1 MFFSKKKYIRE
12 IESLQQ
18 NARMQEQ
25 RISKLNAA
33 LEEERQ
39 KCAQIS
45 ADLERQEGFKQGLF
59 YSLLKFG
66 ETLAESQKSLAHL
79 ANMIKQEANSA
90 DQAASTTTSNLS
102 SVQKI
107 ASSLRVMSDKTGN
120 LALSIDGLNN
130 SASRI
135 GGIVN
140 LIKEIAD
147 QTNLLALNAAI
158 EAARAGEQGRGFA
171 VVADE
176 VRKLAER
183 TSSATSEISTLV
195 GAIQQDTG
203 TAKRMAEISPE
214 ESAGFQND
222 EANAKSSMQQL
233 MEISDKTRST
243 IRGSALRTFVEVA
256 KVDHLVYKLEI
267 YKVLMG
273 VSSKS
278 ADDFASHTA
287 CRLGKWYYDGDGKEC
302 FSRLN
307 AYKGIEIPHR
317 EVHANGRKAVEC
329 FYQQDLTAA
338 TGCADAMEMASKI
351 VLQEL
356 ENLAIEGESGVCLT
370 EQH

>member
-1 MFFSKKKYIRE
+1 MFFSNNNTKE

-18 NARMQEQ
+18 QIRKLE
-25 RISKLNAA
+25 IKLSKLNIELNA
-33 LEEERQ
+33 EKQ
-39 KCAQIS
+39 KTTSVHVEAEQ
-45 ADLERQEGFKQGLF
+45 QEAFKQGLF
-59 YSLLKFG
+59 HSMLKFS

-79 ANMIKQEANSA
+79 ATAVKREADSA
-90 DQAASTTTSNLS
+90 DQAAAATTTNLS
-102 SVQKI
+102 SVQKL
-107 ASSLRVMSDKTGN
+107 STNLHSLSDKTNGI
-120 LALSIDGLNN
+120 ALSVDGLNN

-183 TSSATSEISTLV
+183 TSSATSEISSLV
-195 GAIQQDTG
+195 NAIQQG
-203 TAKRMAEISPE
+203 TAEAKQMAEISPE
-214 ESAGFQND
+214 EAASFQGDASN
-222 EANAKSSMQQL
+222 ANASMQQL
-233 MEISDKTRST
+233 MEISNQTRST
-243 IRGSALRTFVEVA
+243 IRGTALRTFAEVA

-273 VSSKS
+273 TSSKG

-287 CRLGKWYYDGDGKEC
+287 CRLGKWYYEGDGKEC

-307 AYKGIEIPHR
+307 AYRGIEAPHR
-317 EVHANGRKAVEC
+317 DVHAHGRKAVES
-329 FYQQDLTAA
+329 FYAQDFVSAVRSS
-338 TGCADAMEMASKI
+338 DAMESASRI

-356 ENLAIEGESGVCLT
+356 ENLAQEGEA
-370 EQH
+370 